1 MMEAL
6 RCELTRSI
14 LESFSDGGSKA
25 IGERIPQNMRASAW
39 RMIRKGVIAR
49 DGGKCRFCGKD
60 LTKVPSW
67 LTEVHHLQPRNR
79 GGDDHP
85 SNLLTLCTMCHKR
98 ATNDALIAEGGRPSI
113 SDQFLPWESLE
124 ALR

>member
-1 MMEAL
+1 MG
-6 RCELTRSI
+6 
-14 LESFSDGGSKA
+14 ES
-25 IGERIPQNMRASAW
+25 IPQNMRGSAW

-49 DGGKCRFCGKD
+49 DEGKCRLCGKD
-60 LTKVPSW
+60 LSKVPSW
-67 LTEVHHLQPRNR
+67 LTEVHHIQPRKR

-98 ATNDALIAEGGRPSI
+98 VTIDALIAEGGDPPN
-113 SDQFLPWESLE
+113 SDQFLPRESLE